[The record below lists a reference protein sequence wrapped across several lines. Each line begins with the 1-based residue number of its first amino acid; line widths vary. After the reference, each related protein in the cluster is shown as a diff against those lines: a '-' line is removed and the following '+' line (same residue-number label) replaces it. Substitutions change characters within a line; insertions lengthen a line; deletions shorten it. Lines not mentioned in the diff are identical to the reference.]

1 MRDVKVDHIH
11 QKPTIF
17 EVLMSK
23 THIEFLK
30 KLKKFKKNLKIWANG
45 TKARHT
51 SAKKNHPKVA
61 QIRSRDG
68 QNCIKIV
75 YMACMLHTVN
85 GEGKNWDSEK
95 DLGS

>member
-23 THIEFLK
+23 IHIEFLK

-51 SAKKNHPKVA
+51 SAKKIIQK
-61 QIRSRDG
+61 SRKFDPG
-68 QNCIKIV
+68 TDKT
-75 YMACMLHTVN
+75 A
-85 GEGKNWDSEK
+85 
-95 DLGS
+95 

>member
-23 THIEFLK
+23 IHIEFLK

-51 SAKKNHPKVA
+51 SAKKSSK
-61 QIRSRDG
+61 SRANSIPG
-68 QNCIKIV
+68 RTKLHKNCV
-75 YMACMLHTVN
+75 YGVHATHSQWR
-85 GEGKNWDSEK
+85 G
-95 DLGS
+95 